1 MEKENLLKKEHL
13 KKKIFSVAP
22 LFGLAALAVLFL
34 IFGKMQDLNIAYS
47 MKNILNQSVVVA
59 VVATGAIF
67 IYTLGSFDISLGAS
81 CCVSALLGGMAYNA
95 TESIAVMFVTC
106 IGVAVLIALINS
118 CLASIFN
125 LPVFVTT
132 VAMLSVLNAIVLML
146 INLNGTGSQIA
157 VAAEAVKPLNTIGFK
172 LFVLILFGLFCVF
185 IFNFTKI
192 GRKEKFLGGNPI
204 CAKLSGIENK
214 KMAIIAFIMS
224 GIGVGL
230 GAFLS
235 ITYAPTLTKNT
246 ASSVGMD
253 VIISIVFGGMPV
265 SGGARSKIYAA
276 VIGAFSMTLLNQIML
291 MFNFNSGIG
300 QIVKATIFILVVFLA
315 MSDSKNKELLPR

>member
-1 MEKENLLKKEHL
+1 MEKENLKQ
-13 KKKIFSVAP
+13 KIYGIAP
-22 LFGLAALAVLFL
+22 LFGLAALTVLFL

-47 MKNILNQSVVVA
+47 MRNILNQSVVVA

-95 TESIAVMFVTC
+95 TESVALMFVTC
-106 IGVAVLIALINS
+106 VGVAVLIALINS

-157 VAAEAVKPLNTIGFK
+157 VPAEAVKSLNTIGFK
-172 LFVLILFGLFCVF
+172 LFVLILFGFFCVF

-291 MFNFNSGIG
+291 MFNFNSGVG
-300 QIVKATIFILVVFLA
+300 QMVKAVIFILVVFLA
-315 MSDSKNKELLPR
+315 MSDSKPKDLLLR